1 MSVTNDAEGN
11 AAWEGER
18 QLVDAARGGDHRAF
32 EALVLK
38 YQDRIYRLIQRLVS
52 GSDVVDDL
60 AQEVFIRA
68 YRSLGDFKGE
78 SSLYTWLYKIALNLC
93 RNHYRTRGRKPAHE
107 ELDEADGAVGLEA
120 AGGTPEDEVFRREFW
135 EQFRQGLEELPAEQR
150 EAVVFCDLEGMSYE
164 EMAEVMGVPIGTVR
178 SRIFRG
184 RRALQARLAAFHGA
198 ARANTGGAA

>member
-1 MSVTNDAEGN
+1 MTYGAQETG
-11 AAWEGER
+11 AGEGER
-18 QLVDAARGGDHRAF
+18 QMVAAARSGDHRAF

-52 GSDVVDDL
+52 NADVVDDL

-93 RNHYRTRGRKPAHE
+93 RNHYRTQGRRPAHE
-107 ELDEADGAVGLEA
+107 ELDETDGATGLATAE
-120 AGGTPEDEVFRREFW
+120 GTPEDEAFRREFW
-135 EQFRQGLEELPAEQR
+135 EHLRRGLDELPAEQR
-150 EAVVFCDLEGMSYE
+150 EAVVFADLEGMSYE
-164 EMAEVMGVPIGTVR
+164 DMADVMGVPIGTVR

-184 RRALQARLAAFHGA
+184 RRALPGRLAAFHSGKTGA
-198 ARANTGGAA
+198 VGWAV

>member
-1 MSVTNDAEGN
+1 VVIDGVHGSRTADD
-11 AAWEGER
+11 ER
-18 QLVDAARGGDHRAF
+18 QVVAAARGGDQQAF

-52 GSDVVDDL
+52 GSDAIDDL

-93 RNHYRTRGRKPAHE
+93 RNHYRTRGRRPAHE
-107 ELDEADGAVGLEA
+107 ELDDADGATGLEA

-135 EQFRQGLEELPAEQR
+135 EQLRRGLDELPAEQR

-164 EMAEVMGVPIGTVR
+164 EMADVMGVPIGTVR

-184 RRALQARLAAFHGA
+184 RRALQQRLAAFHGA
-198 ARANTGGAA
+198 GRRP

>member
-1 MSVTNDAEGN
+1 MSETNDVQGAGDE
-11 AAWEGER
+11 ER
-18 QLVDAARGGDHRAF
+18 NLVAAARGGDHRAF

-38 YQDRIYRLIQRLVS
+38 YQDRIFRLVQRLVS
-52 GSDVVDDL
+52 GTDVVDDL

-93 RNHYRTRGRKPAHE
+93 RNHYRTRGRRPAHE
-107 ELDEADGAVGLEA
+107 ELDEADGAIGLEA
-120 AGGTPEDEVFRREFW
+120 AGGTPEDELFRSEFW
-135 EQFRQGLEELPAEQR
+135 DQLRLGLDDLPAEQR

-164 EMAEVMGVPIGTVR
+164 EMAGVIGVPIGTVR

-184 RRALQARLAAFHGA
+184 RRALQQRLAPFHSPRPGMPG
-198 ARANTGGAA
+198 RA

>member
-1 MSVTNDAEGN
+1 MTNSKQGTES
-11 AAWEGER
+11 GESER
-18 QLVDAARGGDHRAF
+18 ELVDAARRGDHLAF

-38 YQDRIYRLIQRLVS
+38 YQGRIYRLVQRLLG
-52 GSDVVDDL
+52 GSDAVDDL

-68 YRSLGDFKGE
+68 YRSLADFKGE

-93 RNHYRTRGRKPAHE
+93 RNHYRTRGRRPMHE
-107 ELDEADGAVGLEA
+107 ELDESDGASGIEA
-120 AGGTPEDEVFRREFW
+120 AGGSPEDEVFRREFW
-135 EQFRQGLEELPAEQR
+135 EQLRVGLEELPAEQR

-184 RRALQARLAAFHGA
+184 RRALQERLAAFHAA
-198 ARANTGGAA
+198 ARRGR

>member
-1 MSVTNDAEGN
+1 MPMTHSVQEIGT
-11 AAWEGER
+11 GESER
-18 QLVDAARGGDHRAF
+18 RIIDAARRGDHQAF

-52 GSDVVDDL
+52 GADVVDDL

-93 RNHYRTRGRKPAHE
+93 RNHYRTRGRRPVHE
-107 ELDEADGAVGLEA
+107 ELDEAGGPGGLA
-120 AGGTPEDEVFRREFW
+120 AAEGTPEDEASRREFW
-135 EQFRQGLEELPAEQR
+135 EHLRRGLEELPAEQR

-164 EMAEVMGVPIGTVR
+164 EMADVLGVPIGTVR

-184 RRALQARLAAFHGA
+184 RRALQGRLGAF
-198 ARANTGGAA
+198 RGGIQSVVGRTV

>member
-1 MSVTNDAEGN
+1 MTVTNDVQGIGAGD
-11 AAWEGER
+11 GER
-18 QLVDAARGGDHRAF
+18 QLVEAARGGDHRAF

-93 RNHYRTRGRKPAHE
+93 RNHYRTRGRRPAHE
-107 ELDEADGAVGLEA
+107 ELDETDGATGLEA

-135 EQFRQGLEELPAEQR
+135 DRLQQGLDELPAEQR

-164 EMAEVMGVPIGTVR
+164 EMASVIGVPIGTVR

-184 RRALQARLAAFHGA
+184 RRALQGWLAPFHAAGPAAPGRLP
-198 ARANTGGAA
+198 

>member
-1 MSVTNDAEGN
+1 VA
-11 AAWEGER
+11 
-18 QLVDAARGGDHRAF
+18 AARGGDHLAF

-93 RNHYRTRGRKPAHE
+93 RNHYRTRGRRPELE
-107 ELDEADGAVGLEA
+107 ELDEADGATGLA
-120 AGGTPEDEVFRREFW
+120 ADGGTPEDEVFRHEFW
-135 EQFRQGLEELPAEQR
+135 EQLRQGLDELPPDQR

-164 EMAEVMGVPIGTVR
+164 EMADVIGVPIGTVR

-184 RRALQARLAAFHGA
+184 RRGLQRRLAAFHVVGSGTA
-198 ARANTGGAA
+198 GRTA

>member
-1 MSVTNDAEGN
+1 MTVTNKVQGPGAGD
-11 AAWEGER
+11 GER
-18 QLVDAARGGDHRAF
+18 QLVEAAQHGDHRAF

-93 RNHYRTRGRKPAHE
+93 RNHYRTRGRRPAHE
-107 ELDEADGAVGLEA
+107 ELDEADGATGLEA
-120 AGGTPEDEVFRREFW
+120 AGGTPEEEIFRKEFW
-135 EQFRQGLEELPAEQR
+135 DRLKSGLEELPEEQR

-164 EMAEVMGVPIGTVR
+164 EMATVIGVPIGTVR

-184 RRALQARLAAFHGA
+184 RRALQAWLAPFHVPGPGTA
-198 ARANTGGAA
+198 GRTS

>member
-1 MSVTNDAEGN
+1 MTSGVQETGAG
-11 AAWEGER
+11 EGER
-18 QLVDAARGGDHRAF
+18 QIVAAARGGDHRAF

-68 YRSLGDFKGE
+68 YRSIGDFKGE

-93 RNHYRTRGRKPAHE
+93 RNHYRTRGRRPAHE
-107 ELDEADGAVGLEA
+107 ELDEADGATGLA
-120 AGGTPEDEVFRREFW
+120 AAEGTPEDEAFRREFW
-135 EQFRQGLEELPAEQR
+135 EHLRRGLEELPAEQR

-164 EMAEVMGVPIGTVR
+164 EMADVMGVPIGTVR

-184 RRALQARLAAFHGA
+184 RRALQGRLAAFHAGNPGA
-198 ARANTGGAA
+198 AGRAL

>member
-1 MSVTNDAEGN
+1 MTSGEQGAG
-11 AAWEGER
+11 EGER
-18 QLVDAARGGDHRAF
+18 QLVAAARRGDHRAF

-38 YQDRIYRLIQRLVS
+38 YQDRIYRVVQRMVG

-68 YRSLGDFKGE
+68 YRAIGDFKGD

-93 RNHYRTRGRKPAHE
+93 RNHYRTRGRRPVHE
-107 ELDEADGAVGLEA
+107 EIGEDGSATVLEA
-120 AGGTPEDEVFRREFW
+120 GGGSPEDEVVRREFW
-135 EQFRQGLEELPAEQR
+135 EQLRRGLDELPEEQR

-164 EMAEVMGVPIGTVR
+164 EMAQVMAVPIGTVR

-184 RRALQARLAAFHGA
+184 RRALQERLAAFHA
-198 ARANTGGAA
+198 APPRTAAGRTA

>member
-1 MSVTNDAEGN
+1 VTRGEQGTG
-11 AAWEGER
+11 EGER
-18 QLVDAARGGDHRAF
+18 KLVEAARRGDHRAF

-38 YQDRIYRLIQRLVS
+38 YQDRIYRVVQRMVG
-52 GSDVVDDL
+52 GSDAVDDL

-68 YRSLGDFKGE
+68 YRSIGDFKGE

-93 RNHYRTRGRKPAHE
+93 RNHYRTRGRRPVHE
-107 ELDEADGAVGLEA
+107 EIGEDGSATVLESEGA
-120 AGGTPEDEVFRREFW
+120 SPEDEVVRREFW
-135 EQFRQGLEELPAEQR
+135 EQLRQGLAALPDEQR

-184 RRALQARLAAFHGA
+184 RRALQERLAAFHA
-198 ARANTGGAA
+198 AAPATAGRTR

>member
-1 MSVTNDAEGN
+1 MTNGVRETEAG
-11 AAWEGER
+11 AGER
-18 QLVDAARGGDHRAF
+18 QLVAAARGGDHRAF

-38 YQDRIYRLIQRLVS
+38 YQDRIYRLIQRLVN

-93 RNHYRTRGRKPAHE
+93 RNHYRTQGRRPAHE
-107 ELDEADGAVGLEA
+107 ELDEADGATGSVA
-120 AGGTPEDEVFRREFW
+120 AAGTPEEEAFQREFW
-135 EQFRQGLEELPAEQR
+135 EHLRRGLDELPAEQR

-164 EMAEVMGVPIGTVR
+164 EMADVMGVPIGTVR

-184 RRALQARLAAFHGA
+184 RRALQGRLAAFHVGSGA
-198 ARANTGGAA
+198 VGRSV

>member
-1 MSVTNDAEGN
+1 VTDGVHGNRTAED
-11 AAWEGER
+11 ER
-18 QLVDAARGGDHRAF
+18 QVVAAARGGDQRAF
-32 EALVLK
+32 EALVVK

-52 GSDVVDDL
+52 GSEAVDDL

-93 RNHYRTRGRKPAHE
+93 RNHYRTRGRRPAHE
-107 ELDEADGAVGLEA
+107 ELEEADGAVGLEA

-135 EQFRQGLEELPAEQR
+135 EQLRQGLDELPAEQR

-164 EMAEVMGVPIGTVR
+164 EMADVIGVPIGTVR
-178 SRIFRG
+178 SRIYRG
-184 RRALQARLAAFHGA
+184 RRALQARLAAFHGPG
-198 ARANTGGAA
+198 RGA

>member
-1 MSVTNDAEGN
+1 MTIGVRETEAG
-11 AAWEGER
+11 AGER
-18 QLVDAARGGDHRAF
+18 QLVVAAQGGDHRAF

-38 YQDRIYRLIQRLVS
+38 YQDRIYRLIQRLVN

-93 RNHYRTRGRKPAHE
+93 RNHYRTQGRRPAHE
-107 ELDEADGAVGLEA
+107 ELDEADGATGSVA
-120 AGGTPEDEVFRREFW
+120 AGGTPEEEVFRREFW
-135 EQFRQGLEELPAEQR
+135 EHLRRGLEELPAEQR

-184 RRALQARLAAFHGA
+184 RRALQGRLATFHAGSAA
-198 ARANTGGAA
+198 ARRPV

>member
-1 MSVTNDAEGN
+1 MSVTHDVQGTGAGDAE
-11 AAWEGER
+11 R
-18 QLVDAARGGDHRAF
+18 RLVAAARGGDHRAF

-107 ELDEADGAVGLEA
+107 ELDEADGARGVEA
-120 AGGTPEDEVFRREFW
+120 AGGLPRTRFSGESSGTTCGW
-135 EQFRQGLEELPAEQR
+135 GLTSSP
-150 EAVVFCDLEGMSYE
+150 
-164 EMAEVMGVPIGTVR
+164 PN
-178 SRIFRG
+178 RG
-184 RRALQARLAAFHGA
+184 RRSCSAIWKG
-198 ARANTGGAA
+198 